1 MMIKETKIFNV
12 IISGAISRNLSCQT
26 EKRSHNLFLSVYFMA
41 TREKGE
47 TLTEGSIVYGW

>member
-1 MMIKETKIFNV
+1 MIKETKIFNV